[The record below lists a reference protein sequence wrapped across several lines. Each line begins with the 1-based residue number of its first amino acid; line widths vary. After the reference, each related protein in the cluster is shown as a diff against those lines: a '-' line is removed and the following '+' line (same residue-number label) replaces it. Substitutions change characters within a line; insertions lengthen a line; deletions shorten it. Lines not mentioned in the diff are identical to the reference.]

1 MPKDTKGEIYAGQPG
16 GRHLEQRA
24 TAGGKKKKK
33 TPLDL
38 HVGRPQLSRHAK
50 RTRTRDCTE
59 ISTQSRCR
67 LHNTAETVNRTP
79 LLKADK

>member
-33 TPLDL
+33 
-38 HVGRPQLSRHAK
+38 K
-50 RTRTRDCTE
+50 
-59 ISTQSRCR
+59 
-67 LHNTAETVNRTP
+67 NTTGFACWTTAVEP
-79 LLKADK
+79 ACKAHSHT